1 MRYKDELKKIGIA
14 LGISLATLLLTT
26 LFISTLYYFNILG
39 NKVFTVIEL
48 IVPLLSFLIGG
59 IIVGRNSKSKG
70 WLEGLKLGLI
80 LSILFLLISFLGFE
94 IKFEIGNIIYYLIIV
109 IITTFGSMIGIN
121 YQKKD

>member
-59 IIVGRNSKSKG
+59 IIIGRNSKSKG